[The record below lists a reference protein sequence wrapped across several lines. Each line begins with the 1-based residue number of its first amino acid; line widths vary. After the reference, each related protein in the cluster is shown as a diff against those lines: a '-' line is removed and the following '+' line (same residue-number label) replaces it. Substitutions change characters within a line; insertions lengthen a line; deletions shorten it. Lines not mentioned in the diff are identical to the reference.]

1 MTQQEIMSIAQ
12 TIQQQLYG
20 LTPGN
25 VICSWGVHYPL
36 LATMLHDM
44 AALCIKVDARLF
56 KGNVFICYDEGSDY
70 YIIYLK
76 DDRGERL
83 LGTDF
88 DFTQIGEVIDE
99 AIEKG
104 KNPAEYEAFC
114 EKVRNKLLRGE
125 IN

>member
-1 MTQQEIMSIAQ
+1 MTQDYIMSVAH

-20 LTPGN
+20 LTSGN

-36 LATMLHDM
+36 LASCFHDM
-44 AALCIKVDARLF
+44 AALCLNVDARLF
-56 KGNVFICYDEGSDY
+56 TGKVFICYDEGADY

-76 DDRGERL
+76 DDKGERL
-83 LGTDF
+83 LGSDL
-88 DFTQIGEVIDE
+88 DFTQLGEIIDE

-104 KNPAEYEAFC
+104 DNPAEYEAFC
-114 EKVRNKLLRGE
+114 EAERKKLFRGT

>member
-1 MTQQEIMSIAQ
+1 MTQQEITGIAH

-36 LATMLHDM
+36 IASMFHEM
-44 AALCIKVDARLF
+44 AALCLIVDARLF
-56 KGNVFICYDEGSDY
+56 KGKVYICYDEGADY

-76 DDRGERL
+76 NEKEERL
-83 LGTDF
+83 LGSDL
-88 DFTQIGEVIDE
+88 DFTQIGDVIDQS
-99 AIEKG
+99 IEVG
-104 KNPAEYEAFC
+104 HDRAEYERFC
-114 EKVRNKLLRGE
+114 EAQRKKLFRGI